1 MGELIEFK
9 PRKEPLSEVA
19 HEIFA
24 EMKRFAYEKLL
35 PRGISQSLVDEFLNE
50 FEPILLSMIPPSITL
65 LVIKDDD
72 PNHDEHMKVAS
83 EAQKQID
90 DYVLGVIYKT
100 YHREMR
106 HFLTKKLGLKGE

>member
-19 HEIFA
+19 HEIFT
-24 EMKRFAYEKLL
+24 EMRGFAYKRLMPGGL
-35 PRGISQSLVDEFLNE
+35 SQSLVDEFLAE
-50 FEPILLSMIPPSITL
+50 FEPIFFSTIPPSITL
-65 LVIKDDD
+65 LTIKDDD
-72 PNHDEHMKVAS
+72 PNYDEHMKVVS
-83 EAQKQID
+83 DAQKQIN

-106 HFLTKKLGLKGE
+106 YFVEKQLSLAKD